1 MARRSSASKVV
12 YAALLGNVLIA
23 VTKACAAAYTGS
35 SAMLSEAVHSLVD
48 TGNELLLLYG
58 MRRARRPADT
68 GHPFGHGR
76 ELYFWSFIVAL
87 MVFALGA
94 GISLYEGVN
103 HIAHPVPIE
112 YPLVNYVVLGVAFIF
127 EGSSWLIAL
136 RAFRAGK
143 GRLGY
148 IEAVGVSKDPSTFT
162 VLFEDSAALVGLI
175 IAFAGIA
182 CATAFDI
189 PELDGVAS
197 LGIALVLATTAVV
210 LARRTKELL
219 IGETAI
225 PAVQSSILKIA
236 NAHPCIVHA
245 NGVLTAQLGPHEV
258 VAALSV
264 EFDDKLTTTEIE
276 ACVNS
281 VEAQIRE
288 AHPEIAVLFV
298 KPQTPAVW
306 QARRKMIEAGDD
318 GLE

>member
-1 MARRSSASKVV
+1 MARQSSATKVV

-23 VTKACAAAYTGS
+23 ATKAAAAAYTGS

-58 MRRARRPADT
+58 MRRARRPPDT
-68 GHPFGHGR
+68 AHPFGHGR

-94 GISLYEGVN
+94 GISLYEGIN
-103 HIAHPVPIE
+103 HIAHPEPIE
-112 YPLVNYVVLGVAFIF
+112 YPLVNYVVLGVSFIF
-127 EGSSWLIAL
+127 EGSSWWMAL

-148 IEAVGVSKDPSTFT
+148 LEAVGLSKDPTTFT

-182 CATAFDI
+182 CAGVFDL

-197 LGIALVLATTAVV
+197 LGIALVLGTTAVV

-219 IGETAI
+219 IGESAY
-225 PAVQSSILKIA
+225 PAVQSSILEIA
-236 NAHPCIVHA
+236 TVQRGIVHA
-245 NGVLTAQLGPHEV
+245 NGVLTMQLGPHQV
-258 VAALSV
+258 VAALSA

-281 VEAQIRE
+281 LEEQIRR
-288 AHPEIAVLFV
+288 AQPEISILFV
-298 KPQTPAVW
+298 KPQTAAVW
-306 QARRKMIEAGDD
+306 QARRKVIEAGDD
-318 GLE
+318 GSE